1 MARRRAH
8 RLPRVQRHDSLL
20 DSLLELQIL
29 DRVPRSGWALRGVA
43 EPESVSEHAF
53 HVVLLVWALAAD
65 VPGLDAARAVELA
78 IVHDLAEVRLGDLP
92 RTAARYLPAGAKHA
106 AEEAALAELLAPLG
120 ERAVALYREY
130 CAKATP
136 EARFVA
142 ACDKL
147 QLMIKATLY
156 ESWGAGGLGEFWD
169 NPVNFPGDEFAPVAA
184 LFAALRERRAPGRR
198 SRT

>member
-1 MARRRAH
+1 V
-8 RLPRVQRHDSLL
+8 LRHASLL

-29 DRVPRSGWALRGVA
+29 DRVPRSGWALRGVP

-53 HVVLLVWALAAD
+53 HVVLLVWALAPE
-65 VPGLDAARAVELA
+65 VPGLDAARAAELA

-92 RTAARYLPAGAKHA
+92 RTAARYLPDGAKHA

-120 ERAVALYREY
+120 DRAVALYREY
-130 CAKATP
+130 RGKETR

-147 QLMIKATLY
+147 QLMIKVTLY

-169 NPVNFPGDEFAPVAA
+169 NPENFPDEEFAPVSA
-184 LFAALRERRAPGRR
+184 LVASLRERRAPGRR
-198 SRT
+198 SST